1 MMKQKIAYIAGPIQ
15 GYEDEQNY
23 RDVIADI
30 LDKRNIKS
38 IDPWKR
44 ETVVYDAKSDLHDK
58 NKIGTFIKMD
68 LNDISKCDYY
78 IAYLPVLS
86 AGTCMEMFYAKMKGV
101 KTITISKIENPSPW
115 LVYHSDFMIKS
126 ISELDGILNSLNG
139 GK

>member
-1 MMKQKIAYIAGPIQ
+1 MKGKIAYIAGPIQ

-30 LDKRNIKS
+30 LSKRNIGS

-44 ETVVYDAKSDLHDK
+44 ETVVYDAKSDSHDK
-58 NKIGTFIKMD
+58 SKIGAFIKMD
-68 LNDISKCDYY
+68 LSDISRCDYY

-126 ISELDGILNSLNG
+126 INELDEILGSLTG